1 MKVNKESKAEN
12 KAEEKE
18 IDPKELLRMQKE
30 NLISADEYLPRLIGT
45 AQTVSAELA
54 GEQEED
60 THDLFNQVID
70 GVNYIIEIFNGTL
83 SLTNKDRI
91 VFNTD
96 EVEEMIQIL
105 SNAIIAKDDKRVA
118 AAMQNGM
125 IPFLQKFQVVI
136 KEYI

>member
-1 MKVNKESKAEN
+1 MKVNKESKVEN

-18 IDPKELLRMQKE
+18 MDPKELLRMQKE
-30 NLISADEYLPRLIGT
+30 NLISADEYLPRLIET

>member
-1 MKVNKESKAEN
+1 MKVNENSKAI
-12 KAEEKE
+12 KEKEIE

-30 NLISADEYLPRLIGT
+30 NLVSADEYLPRLIET

-54 GEQEED
+54 GVQEED

-70 GVNYIIEIFNGTL
+70 GVNYVIEIFNGTL
-83 SLTNKDRI
+83 SLTNKERI

-96 EVEEMIQIL
+96 EVEEMIQTL
-105 SNAIIAKDDKRVA
+105 SKAIIAKEDKQVA
-118 AAMQNGM
+118 AAMQDGM

-136 KEYI
+136 KEYM

>member
-1 MKVNKESKAEN
+1 MKVNKESKVEN
-12 KAEEKE
+12 KEEEKE

-30 NLISADEYLPRLIGT
+30 NLISADEYLPRLIET

-83 SLTNKDRI
+83 SLTNKERI

-96 EVEEMIQIL
+96 EVEEMIQKL
-105 SNAIIAKDDKRVA
+105 SNAIVAKDDKRVA

>member
-1 MKVNKESKAEN
+1 MKVNKESKVEQ
-12 KAEEKE
+12 KVEEKE

-30 NLISADEYLPRLIGT
+30 NLISADEYLPRLIET
-45 AQTVSAELA
+45 AQTVSVELA

-83 SLTNKDRI
+83 SLTNKERI

-96 EVEEMIQIL
+96 EVEAMIQRL
-105 SNAIIAKDDKRVA
+105 SNAIIAKEDKQVA
-118 AAMQNGM
+118 AAMQDGM
-125 IPFLQKFQVVI
+125 IPFLQKFQVII

>member
-1 MKVNKESKAEN
+1 MNKESKVEN

-30 NLISADEYLPRLIGT
+30 NLISADEYLPRLIET

-83 SLTNKDRI
+83 SLTNKERI

-96 EVEEMIQIL
+96 EVEAMIQRL
-105 SNAIIAKDDKRVA
+105 SNAIIAKEDKRVA
-118 AAMQNGM
+118 AAMQDGM

>member
-1 MKVNKESKAEN
+1 MKANKENEVMN
-12 KAEEKE
+12 TEEEKE
-18 IDPKELLRMQKE
+18 IDPKELARMQKE
-30 NLISADEYLPRLIGT
+30 NLISADEYLPRLIET

-83 SLTNKDRI
+83 SLTNENRI
-91 VFNTD
+91 TFNTD
-96 EVEEMIQIL
+96 EVEEMIQKL
-105 SNAIIAKDDKRVA
+105 SNAIIAKDDKQVA
-118 AAMQNGM
+118 VAMQNGM